1 MRVALTIAGSDSG
14 GGAGIQADLKTFQQF
29 GVFGTSAITAV
40 TAQNTVA
47 VTAWEPV
54 SAALLRAQIDAL
66 AVDLRPAAVKTGMM
80 GTAELV
86 RVVADSILAHELTPC
101 VVDPVMIATT
111 GDALLDR
118 DGVSAILNQLVPL
131 ASLLTPNVIEAAELT
146 GMRISDERAMRLAA
160 KRLVDLGAK
169 AVLVKGGHLAGNDD
183 APMVDHLYDGEFT
196 SFTHPRIK
204 TKAIH
209 GTGCTLSAAITA
221 QLALGVPLRDAVRL
235 AIDYIHA
242 AMTTAPSLGA
252 GNRPLN
258 HSARGSSVTK
268 AVTSD

>member
-40 TAQNTVA
+40 TAQNTVS

-54 SAALLRAQIDAL
+54 SPRLVRAQIDA
-66 AVDLRPAAVKTGMM
+66 VVTDLRPDAVKTGMM
-80 GTAELV
+80 GTAELI
-86 RVVADSILAHELTPC
+86 RVVADSIRDYRLTPC

-118 DGVSAILNQLVPL
+118 DGVSAVLTQLVPL
-131 ASLLTPNVIEAAELT
+131 AALLTPNVVEASALT
-146 GMRISDERAMRLAA
+146 GITISDHSAMRLAA
-160 KRLVDLGAK
+160 KRLFALGAK
-169 AVLVKGGHLAGNDD
+169 AVLVKGGHLAGDD
-183 APMVDHLYDGEFT
+183 ELVDELYDGEFT

-204 TKAIH
+204 TKAMH
-209 GTGCTLSAAITA
+209 GTGCTLSAAIAA
-221 QLALGVPLRDAVRL
+221 QLALGVPLREAVRV
-235 AIDYIHA
+235 AIDYVHA
-242 AMTTAPSLGA
+242 AMTTAPALGA
-252 GNRPLN
+252 GSGPLN

>member
-29 GVFGTSAITAV
+29 GVFGTSAITAI

-54 SAALLRAQIDAL
+54 SPDLLRAQIDAL
-66 AVDLRPAAVKTGMM
+66 ATDLRPDAVKTGMM
-80 GTAELV
+80 GTAELIH
-86 RVVADSILAHELTPC
+86 VVGDSIRHYELTPC

-111 GDALLDR
+111 GDSLLDR
-118 DGVSAILNQLVPL
+118 NGVSAILTELVPL
-131 ASLLTPNVIEAAELT
+131 ASLLTPNIIEASALT
-146 GMRISDERAMRLAA
+146 GMTISDELAMRLAA

-169 AVLVKGGHLAGNDD
+169 AALVKGGHLPGNDD
-183 APMVDHLYDGEFT
+183 APVVDHLYDGEFT

-204 TKAIH
+204 TKAMH
-209 GTGCTLSAAITA
+209 GTGCTLSAAIAA

-235 AIDYIHA
+235 AIDYVHA
-242 AMTTAPSLGA
+242 AITTAPALGA
-252 GNRPLN
+252 GNGPLN
-258 HSARGSSVTK
+258 HSARASSVTK